1 MDETSSDTPENLS
14 RLVEMLEEAV
24 RTVDELDA
32 DPIVRRLLEA
42 FRLMPIQ
49 DREVV
54 VGAIEREVQA
64 RRLSRATE
72 EATGQ
77 TMHPNPNARL
87 YLRSHETAV
96 PRSLLERDELML
108 AMLSAF
114 RVTPILIVPEIHAEW
129 MDGTRA
135 ALEHVEPETRTV
147 VAQLLREVLAM
158 VEEDVSTSPGDATAH
173 ASLHALEHE
182 PAKAR

>member
-1 MDETSSDTPENLS
+1 MDERPPAGAEKLS

-24 RTVDELDA
+24 RTVDELDS

-42 FRLMPIQ
+42 FRLIPMQ
-49 DREVV
+49 DREVI

-96 PRSLLERDELML
+96 PRSLLERDELRL

-114 RVTPILIVPEIHAEW
+114 RVTPILTVPEIHAEW
-129 MDGTRA
+129 VDGTRA
-135 ALEHVEPETRTV
+135 ALAHVEPETRTV
-147 VAQLLREVLAM
+147 VAQLLREVLGM
-158 VEEDVSTSPGDATAH
+158 LGDEESAPPTGMH
-173 ASLHALEHE
+173 AKRA
-182 PAKAR
+182 